1 MKKFI
6 RSFVTLSVASVAL
19 IAPTQVLA
27 QEGSLEIFNQKI
39 EMHAVLQE
47 IVADF
52 NEEYGSNA
60 ELVTVPDAGTV
71 LRTRM
76 ANNDAPDV
84 VNVYPQ
90 NADFKQWAADNRFLD
105 ITDEDFLNRLV
116 EETAESYAIGD
127 RVYNLPLTTNSWG
140 FFYNVDLFEEL
151 GLDVPNTWAD
161 FEALVTQINELD
173 HIPFAGAFSTQD
185 SWTLNGYHQLAWVN
199 AAGSPEE
206 ANEYLRFSESGSISA
221 EDEITKKAAEQLTLL
236 VDNAQPNA
244 NGASYADSIAAFVN
258 GQGLILPNGLW
269 ALPVIMQQQ
278 PSFEVGT
285 FAYPGQEENQAL
297 TVGAADLAF
306 SISEDSDNKEL
317 ALQFLEY
324 MTREDVLIR
333 YYDVDGMPTTV
344 KALQEHFP
352 FEQTKAVSELVN
364 TDQHFIWLQSEWDS
378 EEGFWHSIVDYI
390 NSGGDISV
398 LETGLNQHFDPM
410 KD

>member
-6 RSFVTLSVASVAL
+6 RSFVTLSVASLAL

-151 GLDVPNTWAD
+151 GLDAPNTWAD

>member
-6 RSFVTLSVASVAL
+6 RSFVTLSVASLAL

-151 GLDVPNTWAD
+151 GLDAPNTWAD

-333 YYDVDGMPTTV
+333 YYDVDGMPTTL

>member
-6 RSFVTLSVASVAL
+6 RSFVTLSVASLAL

-60 ELVTVPDAGTV
+60 ELVTVPDGGTV

-285 FAYPGQEENQAL
+285 FAYPGQEENQAR

>member
-6 RSFVTLSVASVAL
+6 RSFVTLSVASLAL

-344 KALQEHFP
+344 TALQEHFP

>member
-6 RSFVTLSVASVAL
+6 RSFVTLSMASLAL

-39 EMHAVLQE
+39 EMQAVLQE

-60 ELVTVPDAGTV
+60 ELVTVPDGGTV

-84 VNVYPQ
+84 INVYPQ

-105 ITDEDFLNRLV
+105 ITDEEFLNSLV
-116 EETAESYAIGD
+116 EGTAETYAIED

-151 GLDVPNTWAD
+151 GLEVPNTWAD
-161 FEALVTQINELD
+161 FEALVTQINELE

-258 GQGLILPNGLW
+258 GQGLILPNGMW

-278 PSFEVGT
+278 PNFEVGT

-306 SISEDSDNKEL
+306 SISEDSDNKDL

-344 KALQEHFP
+344 TALQDHFP

>member
-6 RSFVTLSVASVAL
+6 RSFVTLSVASLAL

-60 ELVTVPDAGTV
+60 ELVTVPDGGTV

-116 EETAESYAIGD
+116 EGTAESYAIGD

>member
-6 RSFVTLSVASVAL
+6 RSFVTLSVTSVAL

-352 FEQTKAVSELVN
+352 FEQTKAVSELVSL
-364 TDQHFIWLQSEWDS
+364 IA
-378 EEGFWHSIVDYI
+378 
-390 NSGGDISV
+390 IS
-398 LETGLNQHFDPM
+398 NA
-410 KD
+410 

>member
-6 RSFVTLSVASVAL
+6 RSFVTLSVASLAL

-116 EETAESYAIGD
+116 EESAESYAIGD

-344 KALQEHFP
+344 TALQEHFP

>member
-6 RSFVTLSVASVAL
+6 RSFVTLSVASLAL

-60 ELVTVPDAGTV
+60 ELVTVPDGGTV